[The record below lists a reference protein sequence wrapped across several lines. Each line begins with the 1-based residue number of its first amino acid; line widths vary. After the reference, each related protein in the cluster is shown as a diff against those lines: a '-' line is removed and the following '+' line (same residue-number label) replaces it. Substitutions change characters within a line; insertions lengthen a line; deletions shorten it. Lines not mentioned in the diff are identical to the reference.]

1 VIGYWTP
8 DPLRGC
14 HIRLEY
20 QVLMVN
26 RKSMSTQWWEEGFD
40 TLEKAKGVQQYLLSA
55 EHWNDYIPY
64 VLKLPEGLH
73 G

>member
-1 VIGYWTP
+1 
-8 DPLRGC
+8 
-14 HIRLEY
+14 
-20 QVLMVN
+20 MVN